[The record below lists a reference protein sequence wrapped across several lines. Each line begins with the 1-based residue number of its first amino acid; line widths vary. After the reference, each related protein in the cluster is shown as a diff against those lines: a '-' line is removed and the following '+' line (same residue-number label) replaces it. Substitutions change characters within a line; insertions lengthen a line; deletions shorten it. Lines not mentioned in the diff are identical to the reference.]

1 MKSQFESLETLA
13 DGLDAVFVTAEFK
26 ELLGDV
32 DFDALAAGDVEAA
45 MDPELAGTVVGRQI
59 GRAAVK
65 SSMSFHPARPVVE
78 YAAAK
83 AAGGATGFAAKRIV
97 EAASKAEEFEDAIPI
112 AVESA
117 EEAEPFER

>member
-13 DGLDAVFVTAEFK
+13 DGLDAVFVTAEIK
-26 ELLGDV
+26 ELLDDV

-45 MDPELAGTVVGRQI
+45 MDPELAGTVVGKQI

-65 SSMSFHPARPVVE
+65 ASMNVHPARPVVE

-83 AAGGATGFAAKRIV
+83 AAGGATGFAAKTIV
-97 EAASKAEEFEDAIPI
+97 EAASEPEEVEDAIPI
-112 AVESA
+112 AVESSA
-117 EEAEPFER
+117 EA